1 MKRLILF
8 SFLLAGLSSC
18 SSSSEDGE
26 GGESAQNSK
35 VGKEYSLNQINP
47 FEWNDDDVQKATN
60 GTIEGGKRSRYD
72 KVGSSK
78 YAQKGAASYLN
89 KSYTKEAWK
98 GGKNYNTGS
107 YRTGSF
113 GSSGKQS
120 RFSNQRSGENS
131 QVARAS
137 GQNYSTGS
145 YRSGSAQE
153 TGRSTRTGSSGYI
166 DNRRD
171 NYGWIPTVYSRDDH
185 RRMSMGE
192 AKSLLSR

>member
-35 VGKEYSLNQINP
+35 VGKEYSLNQKNP
-47 FEWNDDDVQKATN
+47 FEWSDDDVQKATN

-72 KVGSSK
+72 KAGSSK

-107 YRTGSF
+107 YRAESF

-145 YRSGSAQE
+145 YRTGSVQE
-153 TGRSTRTGSSGYI
+153 AGRSARTGSSGYV